1 MIKAGKAMKVPQRLA
16 SEARHFGNL
25 VHAGVDGVNHAR
37 EAQDTPPVSFN
48 LVWVSTALGAAA
60 GMWMA
65 SRRKSNS
72 EYGVALAGFI
82 GCAVGL
88 GCGFA
93 WASRGVT
100 GALARG
106 AMREIDTVRDA
117 RWLERNPIDYA

>member
-1 MIKAGKAMKVPQRLA
+1 MKVPQRLA

-25 VHAGVDGVNHAR
+25 VQAGVDGVNYAR
-37 EAQDTPPVSFN
+37 KDTPPVS
-48 LVWVSTALGAAA
+48 LSPVWVPTAIGAAA
-60 GMWMA
+60 GMWIA
-65 SRRKSNS
+65 SRSKRNS
-72 EYGVALAGFI
+72 GSGVALAGLI
-82 GCAVGL
+82 GSAVGL
-88 GCGFA
+88 GCGFV

>member
-1 MIKAGKAMKVPQRLA
+1 MKVPQRLT
-16 SEARHFGNL
+16 SEARHFGNM
-25 VHAGVDGVNHAR
+25 VQAGMDGVNSAR
-37 EAQDTPPVSFN
+37 KAQDTPPVS
-48 LVWVSTALGAAA
+48 LSPVWVPTAIGAAA
-60 GMWMA
+60 GMWIA
-65 SRRKSNS
+65 SRSKRSS
-72 EYGVALAGFI
+72 GSGLALAGLI

-93 WASRGVT
+93 WVSRGVT